1 MSVCLDL
8 TELRLGE
15 GVLLLTQI
23 HLTQYLSL
31 PCNPMVTF
39 GFLFWLCPVECPRLL
54 QTISCNFPMVKMPSR
69 AMS

>member
-31 PCNPMVTF
+31 PRNPMVTF